1 MVILTQDILRSIK
14 GRKMKTIIAI
24 TIVTVIVFIIGTI
37 SYIFS

>member
-24 TIVTVIVFIIGTI
+24 VVVSVVTTILGIC
-37 SYIFS
+37 YQIFA